1 MSGCRELEKL
11 VAGGREADFASHRA
25 GCASC
30 SAIGAEMER
39 FAEAVAG
46 LQPPA
51 PSRALFESLYAI
63 PRQTVSCEGAET
75 LLAVAA
81 EGEILGADAKRLE
94 SHLSRCEGCR
104 ESAAVLGVAKELLP
118 PEPAPWL
125 STRLRASRPKT
136 AAAKR
141 SRFRWILGPRGAI
154 AFAYAAAFTVM
165 MLGLNP
171 ADLARAAGTARLEQ
185 TARSGVAAARGKL
198 VDRFGAFQER
208 TFRTFEAF
216 KGRVGG
222 YGRAA
227 LSNAIA
233 LVMKSDS
240 SRRPPRPR
248 NEDGSGA
255 WRSNEVELWTWR
267 ADRSP
272 GGES

>member
-1 MSGCRELEKL
+1 MSGCRDLEKL

-25 GCASC
+25 GCAAC
-30 SAIGAEMER
+30 AAIGAEMDR
-39 FAEAVAG
+39 FAEAIAG
-46 LQPPA
+46 LRPPV
-51 PSRALFESLYAI
+51 PSPVLLESLYAI
-63 PRQTVSCEGAET
+63 PRRTVSCEGAEA

-81 EGEILGADAKRLE
+81 EGEVSAADTKRLE
-94 SHLSRCEGCR
+94 SHLSRCGGCR
-104 ESAAVLGVAKELLP
+104 ESAAVLGVARELLP

-125 STRLRASRPKT
+125 STRLRASRPEPAT
-136 AAAKR
+136 KR
-141 SRFRWILGPRGAI
+141 SPFRWLLGPRGAI
-154 AFAYAAAFTVM
+154 ALAYVAAFTVM

-240 SRRPPRPR
+240 SRRPSRPR

-255 WRSNEVELWTWR
+255 WKRREVEMWTWR
-267 ADRSP
+267 AQRSP